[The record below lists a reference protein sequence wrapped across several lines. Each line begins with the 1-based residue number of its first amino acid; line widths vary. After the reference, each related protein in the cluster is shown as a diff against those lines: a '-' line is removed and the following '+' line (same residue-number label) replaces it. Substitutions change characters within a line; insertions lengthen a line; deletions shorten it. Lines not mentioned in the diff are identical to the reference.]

1 MISSLK
7 IELSKLT
14 SFNQN
19 GILRFFY
26 FWTKIDVFLQCAT
39 SLFCSWVCESCQLD
53 TLLCISSSQLYTTR
67 YFFCSDSCRSRSTV
81 PQPHSHEPFILLPR
95 FTWAKVQK
103 TSETKIGTQSIY
115 SEITIREASI
125 KMRETYKVLFFSIL
139 FICGRACILRR
150 ICRFKG
156 PEEQ

>member
-1 MISSLK
+1 M
-7 IELSKLT
+7 ELR
-14 SFNQN
+14 F
-19 GILRFFY
+19 FFY
-26 FWTKIDVFLQCAT
+26 FWTKIDVFWQCAT

-95 FTWAKVQK
+95 LTWAKVQK

-125 KMRETYKVLFFSIL
+125 KMRETYKVLFFPFFL
-139 FICGRACILRR
+139 FVDVPAFWGGFVFLKVLRSNKR
-150 ICRFKG
+150 EATVGI
-156 PEEQ
+156 